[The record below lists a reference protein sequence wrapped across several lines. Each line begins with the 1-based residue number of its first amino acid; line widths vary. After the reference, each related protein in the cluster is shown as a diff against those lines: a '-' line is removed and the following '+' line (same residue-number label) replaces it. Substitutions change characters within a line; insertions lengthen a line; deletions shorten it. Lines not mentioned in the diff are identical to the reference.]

1 MKKLH
6 VLFSTLI
13 VVAGMMMIGMAFL
26 LSRPATSTLVEA
38 KVVAPSAPV
47 VIEPVVAAAIQVDT
61 VAVPAIAAIDLNTR
75 DAIISSEDELASVE
89 MNDVTFESA
98 LASVRRDDL
107 MGGDETPL
115 AMELVLPPA
124 APAPAAPQS
133 VGAAPSEWFH
143 VHHFVWHRIRWGET
157 LSGIAVHTHT
167 TVRRL
172 QVLNGIRCANFII
185 AGRWILV
192 PA

>member
-13 VVAGMMMIGMAFL
+13 AVAGMTMVGVAFL
-26 LSRPATSTLVEA
+26 LSLSATGTLAEA
-38 KVVAPSAPV
+38 KVVAPTAPV
-47 VIEPVVAAAIQVDT
+47 VIEPVVAAAMQADPI
-61 VAVPAIAAIDLNTR
+61 AVPGIAAIDLNTR

-89 MNDVTFESA
+89 MNNLTFESA
-98 LASVRRDDL
+98 LASIRRDDL
-107 MGGDETPL
+107 MADDETPL

-157 LSGIAVHTHT
+157 LSGIAQHTHT

-172 QVLNGIRCANFII
+172 QVLNGIRCPNFII